1 MPDAAERSNKKRA
14 KTCLL
19 DSTRKVS
26 VNYIV
31 RVVLMVVGG
40 GEEGMTGSRWQ

>member
-1 MPDAAERSNKKRA
+1 MPDSTERSNKKRA

-26 VNYIV
+26 LNYFV
-31 RVVLMVVGG
+31 SVVLVVVGG
-40 GEEGMTGSRWQ
+40 GGEGMTGSRWQ